1 MRFDSRRI
9 SAFLV
14 EEFQKAR
21 PLLEVTD
28 DSGDLVRVR
37 LMAGE
42 TVSIYLIESP
52 ITVYEIKGI
61 VEANTAAGVY
71 SLFILWSE
79 LFLPVEGS
87 HYRPDDWMATLLALG
102 RDKIYGFDPYG
113 GDKLVF
119 PVYFEGSGVAR
130 SIRYGKAI
138 HVTNLNCTHVHTRS
152 PHIAGVWRM
161 ADFEPGGAQERSRQR
176 FALRSYYDL
185 LGIHYKA
192 SRETVKRAYRR
203 LAQKYH
209 PDVNQTPE
217 ATHRMQQINDAYKRI
232 MRELGSKH

>member
-1 MRFDSRRI
+1 MRFDSHRVG
-9 SAFLV
+9 AFLV
-14 EEFQKAR
+14 QEVQKAR
-21 PLLEVTD
+21 PLLEVTN
-28 DSGDLVRVR
+28 DSGDLIRVR
-37 LMAGE
+37 LMSGE

-71 SLFILWSE
+71 TLFILWSE
-79 LFLPVEGS
+79 LFLPIEGS
-87 HYRPDDWMATLLALG
+87 RYRPDDWMATFLALG
-102 RDKIYGFDPYG
+102 QDKIYGFDPYG

-119 PVYFEGSGVAR
+119 PVYFEGGGVQR
-130 SIRYGKAI
+130 SIRYGKPI
-138 HVTNLNCTHVHTRS
+138 NVTRLNCTLVQTRS
-152 PHIAGVWRM
+152 SHIGGTWRM
-161 ADFEPGGAQERSRQR
+161 ADFEPRGTHERMLQR
-176 FALRSYYDL
+176 FPLRSSYDL

-232 MRELGSKH
+232 MRELSKH